1 MERKIVIY
9 LTFLLCF
16 GISMGNAAV
25 EVGFINLGKEG
36 DFTAPA
42 LEFAEKTF
50 KTKQLAKADL
60 KSDTFKQF
68 AVVWWHDGDE
78 DPGGLSD
85 AEIDAFMD

>member
-1 MERKIVIY
+1 MERKIVFY

-16 GISMGNAAV
+16 GISIGNAAV
-25 EVGFINLGKEG
+25 EVGFVYLGDKG

-60 KSDTFKQF
+60 KSDTLKQF
-68 AVVWWHDGDE
+68 AV
-78 DPGGLSD
+78 GLV
-85 AEIDAFMD
+85 A